1 MYAIYAFVL
10 SGKVE
15 NNRRLNTL
23 ESRGSSNQK
32 SCWRSFCSWPGI
44 NRIKSE

>member
-32 SCWRSFCSWPGI
+32 KLLALFLFLAR
-44 NRIKSE
+44 N